1 MSAPFPRH
9 CPRQPDRA
17 TNQAQTSS
25 SLAPS
30 LLSIKLHPYSSN
42 QAPSLLSEAS
52 PVILVVTEPALVSS
66 RNGAILSV
74 VAGEHCKGWA
84 LAGQGCAQ

>member
-17 TNQAQTSS
+17 
-25 SLAPS
+25 
-30 LLSIKLHPYSSN
+30 SN

-52 PVILVVTEPALVSS
+52 PVILVVTELAVVSS